1 MGNREKLLD
10 GAVQCLRERGYLRT
24 TARDVASAAGVS
36 LAAIGYHFG
45 TTEAL
50 LTQAL
55 HRAVAE
61 WGAQLEQAMTPRA
74 DDPDDPGERFAAVW
88 DRIIATVGSQR
99 PLWTTQLELV
109 TQIDRTPQ
117 LRELLAG
124 SQEQGRLGLV
134 ALFQAADEHRA
145 GADELAAGTLYQAL
159 LTGVV
164 VQHLVDPSTAPT
176 GRQLL
181 AGLRVVA
188 AGVLGAVRQPL
199 QP

>member
-10 GAVQCLRERGYLRT
+10 GAVLCLRERGYLRT

-55 HRAVAE
+55 HRAVEE
-61 WGAQLEQAMTPRA
+61 WGAQLEQAMAGRD
-74 DDPDDPGERFAAVW
+74 DDPADPAERFAAVW
-88 DRIIATVGSQR
+88 DRIVATVAEQR
-99 PLWTTQLELV
+99 ALWTTQLEV
-109 TQIDRTPQ
+109 ITQLDRTPQ
-117 LRELLAG
+117 LRELLQG

-134 ALFQAADEHRA
+134 ALFQGALGAEAADV
-145 GADELAAGTLYQAL
+145 AAGTLYQAL

-164 VQHLVDPSTAPT
+164 VQHLVDPSTAPA
-176 GRQLL
+176 GKDLL
-181 AGLRVVA
+181 AGLRAVSA
-188 AGVLGAVRQPL
+188 AVLGRAGAPL